1 MLDISNI
8 NLNEW
13 IKFAIAFHL
22 GSLIFFS
29 AIIAPTTFITLK
41 ESDAR
46 KFVRSVFP
54 KLYLWSIILNAFIF
68 ILIILYLNFHLLSLF
83 SGLVLL
89 GYIFSRQVLM
99 PKINQSSDQKKNIDS
114 NNKRFRNLHNFSV
127 LIFICQKI
135 LLFLVYLKI

>member
-8 NLNEW
+8 NLNEV
-13 IKFAIAFHL
+13 IKFTIAFHL

-29 AIIAPTTFITLK
+29 VIIAPTTFMTLK
-41 ESDAR
+41 ESNAR

-54 KLYLWSIILNAFIF
+54 KLYLWSIILNIFIF
-68 ILIILYLNFHLLSLF
+68 VFIILYLNFHLLSLF

-89 GYIFSRQVLM
+89 GYIYSRQVLM
-99 PKINQSSDQKKNIDS
+99 PKINQSSDQKNVES
-114 NNKRFRNLHNFSV
+114 NNRRFRNLHNLSV

-135 LLFLVYLKI
+135 ILFIVYIKI